1 MRGISGKFTL
11 LALLALTAQGATL
24 AAQDAPG
31 VLEGRLSDPDGRRV
45 ERLEADIVLT
55 GPQGRAVGRARA
67 DGSYRIEPI
76 VPGTYTLALELPTR
90 IFERYERAGVVV
102 RPGRNEALD
111 LTLTWGMNLGTV
123 GDDPLMQG
131 VDLRAKTR
139 NVDGP
144 VPRTA
149 DGRPDLSGVWV
160 NFGDSYAGAIPMQ
173 PWAQQMHDEW
183 RKIRQDNPGAYC
195 LPQSGLMTMTNY
207 PYKFVQT
214 PGLIVQLIEDM
225 VISHRQIHL
234 DGRGHPDPDQW
245 NPSWY
250 GHSIGRWEG
259 DTLVVETV
267 GFNESTPGFG
277 IHSES
282 LKVTDR
288 FTRTSRGRLRITVT
302 AEDPEAWTAPWVR
315 EREAGLA
322 EGTEIVEFVCAEG
335 APAQSAKRAPWR
347 ARP

>member
-1 MRGISGKFTL
+1 
-11 LALLALTAQGATL
+11 
-24 AAQDAPG
+24 
-31 VLEGRLSDPDGRRV
+31 
-45 ERLEADIVLT
+45 
-55 GPQGRAVGRARA
+55 
-67 DGSYRIEPI
+67 
-76 VPGTYTLALELPTR
+76 
-90 IFERYERAGVVV
+90 
-102 RPGRNEALD
+102 
-111 LTLTWGMNLGTV
+111 MNLGTV

-131 VDLRAKTR
+131 VDLRARTR
-139 NVDGP
+139 NVDDP
-144 VPRTA
+144 VPRTPE
-149 DGRPDLSGVWV
+149 GRPDLSGVWV

-173 PWAQQMHDEW
+173 PWAQQLYDQW
-183 RKIRQDNPGAYC
+183 RKISQDNPGAYC

-214 PGLIVQLIEDM
+214 PRLIVQLVEDM

-234 DGRGHPDPDQW
+234 DGRAHPKPEEW

-250 GHSIGRWEG
+250 GHSIGHWEG

-277 IHSES
+277 IHTES
-282 LKVTDR
+282 LKITER
-288 FTRTSRGRLRITVT
+288 FTRTSRGRMRITVT

>member
-1 MRGISGKFTL
+1 
-11 LALLALTAQGATL
+11 
-24 AAQDAPG
+24 
-31 VLEGRLSDPDGRRV
+31 
-45 ERLEADIVLT
+45 
-55 GPQGRAVGRARA
+55 
-67 DGSYRIEPI
+67 
-76 VPGTYTLALELPTR
+76 
-90 IFERYERAGVVV
+90 
-102 RPGRNEALD
+102 
-111 LTLTWGMNLGTV
+111 
-123 GDDPLMQG
+123 
-131 VDLRAKTR
+131 
-139 NVDGP
+139 
-144 VPRTA
+144 
-149 DGRPDLSGVWV
+149 
-160 NFGDSYAGAIPMQ
+160 
-173 PWAQQMHDEW
+173 
-183 RKIRQDNPGAYC
+183 
-195 LPQSGLMTMTNY
+195 MTMTNY

-214 PGLIVQLIEDM
+214 PRLIVQLVEDM

-234 DGRGHPDPDQW
+234 DGRAHPKPEEW

-277 IHSES
+277 IHTES
-282 LKVTDR
+282 LKITER
-288 FTRTSRGRLRITVT
+288 FTRTSRGRMRITVT